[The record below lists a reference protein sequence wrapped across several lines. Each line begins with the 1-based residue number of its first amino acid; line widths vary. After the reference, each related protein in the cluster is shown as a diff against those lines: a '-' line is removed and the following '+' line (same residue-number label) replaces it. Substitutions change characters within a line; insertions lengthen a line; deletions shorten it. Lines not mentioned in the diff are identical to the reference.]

1 MRATQP
7 VALPLAFAAVLLLF
21 FRPLQKRLSRHVPN
35 WLSAVLVMFLV
46 FALLALFFA
55 AISYAVSVVA
65 PQVPQYVDQLQQQ
78 VQRWRSNLGVPLPSL
93 QGGAESLNGLLGPL
107 GSFLGGLPPPWLRRP
122 LERRGSELGL
132 PLPW

>member
-1 MRATQP
+1 MTDQIVQIKTLLTIALAILIFTALRATQP

-46 FALLALFFA
+46 FARLALFFA

-65 PQVPQYVDQLQQQ
+65 PQVPQYVDQL
-78 VQRWRSNLGVPLPSL
+78 
-93 QGGAESLNGLLGPL
+93 
-107 GSFLGGLPPPWLRRP
+107 
-122 LERRGSELGL
+122 
-132 PLPW
+132 